1 MTTIEICMG
10 SSCFSRGNERN
21 LVAIQGFLR
30 DHGLALTAEVKVRGC
45 LCLDACANGPHIT
58 VAGTRYPGADPNLC
72 LDILREHV
80 AKEPQA

>member
-21 LVAIQGFLR
+21 LVATQGFLR
-30 DHGLALTAEVKVRGC
+30 DHGLAAEVKVRGC
-45 LCLDACANGPHIT
+45 LCLDACADGPHIT
-58 VAGTRYPGADPNLC
+58 VAETHCPRVDPNLC

-80 AKEPQA
+80 AKELQA